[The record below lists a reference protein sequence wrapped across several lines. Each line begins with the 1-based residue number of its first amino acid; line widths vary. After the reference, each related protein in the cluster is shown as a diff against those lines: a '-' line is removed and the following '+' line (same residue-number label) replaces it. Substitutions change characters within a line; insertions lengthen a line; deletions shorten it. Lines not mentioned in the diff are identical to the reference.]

1 MTQNK
6 LKRVKLEI
14 IKDILKIIQD
24 NKEIR
29 ITPLIRKSNISSS
42 RFYEYFQDLLQKQ
55 LIIQKTNSKTG
66 KVIALSEKGNKF
78 LEKYKTII
86 SFIEEFELWLNF

>member
-66 KVIALSEKGNKF
+66 KVIVLSEKGNKF

-86 SFIEEFELWLNF
+86 SFIEEFEL